1 VIEEAKTDA
10 VRREAI
16 AWLLG
21 FGILYFLY
29 RVSAPFLPALT
40 WAAIL
45 AIFFFPVHRRV
56 CKRLPGR
63 NTPALASVVAVALL
77 LILPV
82 AWLAPA
88 FIVEAIDAV
97 GRLPTDE
104 IVDTVERA
112 VQSIDARLPEGAGS
126 VEEMA
131 ADAVKAVRNRLGQWS
146 ALAAG
151 NIVGFILDFIVLML
165 AMFYLFRDG
174 PRLVEFIRDVSP
186 FGGERHD
193 RMVGE
198 AIDMITVTI
207 SSGFVTA
214 GVQGLLAGLVFA
226 VLGLPSPIL
235 WGVITAL
242 MAFLPLVGAW
252 MIWLPAGIGLLLE
265 GQTARGVALLILGV
279 LLISLVDNI
288 LRPWLIADRSQLNG
302 LFVFVS
308 ILGGIQAFGLLGVVL
323 GPLVTATAVGLVTG
337 YREAVRNETAAPA
350 SSGGPED

>member
-1 VIEEAKTDA
+1 MEEAKTDA

-21 FGILYFLY
+21 AALLYFLY
-29 RVSAPFLPALT
+29 RVAAPFLPALT

-45 AIFFFPVHRRV
+45 AIFFHPVHRRV
-56 CKRLPGR
+56 CERLPGR
-63 NTPALASVVAVALL
+63 STPALASVAAVALL
-77 LILPV
+77 LIAPV

-97 GRLPTDE
+97 GKLPTDR
-104 IVDTVERA
+104 IVETVERA
-112 VQSIDARLPEGAGS
+112 VASIDARLPDGAGS
-126 VEEMA
+126 VEDMA
-131 ADAVKAVRNRLGQWS
+131 SDAVRAVRNRLGQWS

-151 NIVGFILDFIVLML
+151 NILGFILDFIVLIL

-174 PRLVEFIRDVSP
+174 PRLVDFIRDVSP
-186 FGGERHD
+186 FGGDRHD

-198 AIDMITVTI
+198 AIDMISVTI

-226 VLGLPSPIL
+226 ILGLPSPIL

-242 MAFLPLVGAW
+242 LAFLPLVGAW
-252 MIWLPAGIGLLLE
+252 MVWLPAGVGLLLE
-265 GQTARGVALLILGV
+265 GQMGRGIALLVLGV
-279 LLISLVDNI
+279 LLISLVDNV

-323 GPLVTATAVGLVTG
+323 GPLVAATAVGLLSG
-337 YREAVRNETAAPA
+337 YRDAVRSERAPT
-350 SSGGPED
+350 PEQDQEVSA